1 MTIECH
7 SVFSDP
13 RATASDLCAGDLSS
27 SIQVSGSV
35 DANSVGSYTLSYSV
49 SDGHGNS
56 ASASRTVNVVD
67 TTSPV
72 LSLVGAATMTIE
84 CHSVFSDPGATARD
98 LCAGDL
104 SGQIQVSGSV
114 DANSVGSYTLSYSV
128 SDGHGNSASASRTVN
143 VVDTTSPVLSLVG
156 AATMTIECHSVF
168 SDPGATARDLCAG
181 DLSGQIQVSGSVDA
195 NSVGSY
201 TLSYSVSD
209 GHGNSASASRTVN
222 VVDTTAP
229 VLSLV
234 GAATMTIECHSVF
247 SDPGATA
254 SDLCAGDL
262 SSQVQVSGSVDANSV
277 GSYTLSYSVS
287 DGHGNSASASR
298 SVHVVDTTA
307 PVLSVPPALN
317 VVTGPGATV
326 CGVVVSNTAL
336 GQAAAND
343 QCAGALVVSRSGVPA
358 GNLFPV
364 GTTTLT
370 YTVSDP
376 SGNTSS
382 GTQSVTVTDNTPPVL
397 VVPPTVHAATGP
409 GAAVCGT
416 QVGDAALGTAT
427 VTDNCD

>member
-13 RATASDLCAGDLSS
+13 RATASDLCAGDLTSQ
-27 SIQVSGSV
+27 IQVSGSVDANTVGSYTLSYSVSDGHGNSASASRSVNVVDTTAPVLSLVGAAAMTIECHTVFSDPGASASDLCAGDLTSQILVSGSVDANSVGSYTLSYSVSDGHGNNASATRTVNVVDTTAPVLSLVGAAAMTIECHSVFSDPGATASALCAGDLTSQILVSGSV

-168 SDPGATARDLCAG
+168 SDPGATA
-181 DLSGQIQVSGSVDA
+181 
-195 NSVGSY
+195 
-201 TLSYSVSD
+201 
-209 GHGNSASASRTVN
+209 
-222 VVDTTAP
+222 
-229 VLSLV
+229 
-234 GAATMTIECHSVF
+234 
-247 SDPGATA
+247 

-262 SSQVQVSGSVDANSV
+262 TSQVQVSGSVDANSV

-287 DGHGNSASASR
+287 DGHGNNASATR
-298 SVHVVDTTA
+298 SVQVVDTTA
-307 PVLSVPPALN
+307 PVLSLVGAAAMTIECHS
-317 VVTGPGATV
+317 VFADPGA
-326 CGVVVSNTAL
+326 SASAL
-336 GQAAAND
+336 
-343 QCAGALVVSRSGVPA
+343 C
-358 GNLFPV
+358 
-364 GTTTLT
+364 
-370 YTVSDP
+370 
-376 SGNTSS
+376 
-382 GTQSVTVTDNTPPVL
+382 
-397 VVPPTVHAATGP
+397 
-409 GAAVCGT
+409 
-416 QVGDAALGTAT
+416 
-427 VTDNCD
+427 